1 MNSYKA
7 LGKINKS
14 LGNQAKITNG
24 LMVAQSFQMAGMNRS
39 LKSVKNAMEQN
50 SSILSSILDI
60 QNDIKNI
67 QTTQLD
73 EAVLSNKLKQ
83 FEIEQNKLRY
93 EKEQADK
100 EYIRAQR
107 NLAFELK
114 NSVHEVDES
123 DSTILEK
130 YFFLTISLEIFEEL
144 DTEKFEISEMEYSRE
159 AYNSMLETK
168 DKYKLLLTEKDNF
181 DLRII
186 ENIELEDENQ
196 YLTNLKKDLKR
207 LERFLNKTDEL
218 KNINTKKS
226 PNKIKAELNVLIKEI
241 ERNNED

>member
-1 MNSYKA
+1 MNSYKDLA
-7 LGKINKS
+7 EINKS

-24 LMVAQSFQMAGMNRS
+24 LMVAQSFQMLGMNRS

-67 QTTQLD
+67 QTTQLN

-168 DKYKLLLTEKDNF
+168 NKYKLLLTEKDNF

-196 YLTNLKKDLKR
+196 YLANLKKDLKR

>member
-1 MNSYKA
+1 MNSYKDLA
-7 LGKINKS
+7 EINKS

-24 LMVAQSFQMAGMNRS
+24 LMVAQSFQMLGMNRS

-67 QTTQLD
+67 QTTQLN

-144 DTEKFEISEMEYSRE
+144 DTEKFEISEMEY
-159 AYNSMLETK
+159 
-168 DKYKLLLTEKDNF
+168 
-181 DLRII
+181 
-186 ENIELEDENQ
+186 
-196 YLTNLKKDLKR
+196 
-207 LERFLNKTDEL
+207 
-218 KNINTKKS
+218 
-226 PNKIKAELNVLIKEI
+226 
-241 ERNNED
+241 